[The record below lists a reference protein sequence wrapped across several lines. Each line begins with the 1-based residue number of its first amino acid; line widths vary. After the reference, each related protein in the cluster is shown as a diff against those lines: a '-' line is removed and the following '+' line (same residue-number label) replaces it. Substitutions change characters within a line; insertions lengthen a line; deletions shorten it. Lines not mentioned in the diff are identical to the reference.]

1 MVGSV
6 RNPKPAVKYAWTST
20 ARVPEVFNSR
30 MWRKR
35 SLCWPDILLSR
46 ANDWL
51 KITASSPRVPRDVA
65 RDCRKRQLCT
75 VYYPNVL
82 WCRFYCYK
90 CPGNLQAAISC
101 QKLIP
106 KLFKP
111 LSVLSPSLYSPSLFL
126 SVSPPFLCPPISKRV
141 CVEQFAFN
149 ILLQWDITLPL
160 YKS

>member
-111 LSVLSPSLYSPSLFL
+111 LSVLSLSRCTHPLFFFL
-126 SVSPPFLCPPISKRV
+126 SLPPFSV
-141 CVEQFAFN
+141 
-149 ILLQWDITLPL
+149 LLSLKECAWNSLLSIFSCSET
-160 YKS
+160 